1 MGSALLYFF
10 QFLLGK
16 MILIFL
22 QLFGVKNFIYE
33 WPHGYND
40 KSRFLAATKWTL
52 WLQRTTKSSEQNT
65 FLESVKIM
73 FC

>member
-16 MILIFL
+16 MILIVFAAFWSKERHL
-22 QLFGVKNFIYE
+22 CI
-33 WPHGYND
+33 PHGYND
-40 KSRFLAATKWTL
+40 KSRFLAATKWTI